1 MKKTLPLKNM
11 LEEKGEEFS
20 TLFVKVMNLHL
31 GIQVSGKPL
40 SDKDR
45 MGRISQWIKESITKD

>member
-1 MKKTLPLKNM
+1 VKKELPLKTM
-11 LEEKGEEFS
+11 LQDKGDDFS
-20 TLFVKVMNLHL
+20 TLFIKVMNLHL

-45 MGRISQWIKESITKD
+45 MGRIAQWIKESITKD